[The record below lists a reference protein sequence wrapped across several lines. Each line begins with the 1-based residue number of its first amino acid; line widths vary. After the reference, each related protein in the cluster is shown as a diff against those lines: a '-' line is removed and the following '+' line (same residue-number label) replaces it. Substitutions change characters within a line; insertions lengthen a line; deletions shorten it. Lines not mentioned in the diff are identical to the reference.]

1 MHCFYLF
8 LLFLCSLAFSFSF
21 CYGVCLSA
29 YSMAAAKR
37 PSTWPPMTLA
47 ARSLS
52 TMLRSLLLS
61 LKTRPRSSPLLLLT
75 ALLSRPHLR
84 SDCLRRRCP
93 CAHIS
98 LTQLSCGPHP
108 LSALQWLPGR
118 EMCSSPSM
126 RAQSSPSRD
135 WPTIVPGTSWS
146 SLG

>member
-1 MHCFYLF
+1 MHCFYL
-8 LLFLCSLAFSFSF
+8 LLRFLCSLAFSFSF

-29 YSMAAAKR
+29 YSLAKR
-37 PSTWPPMTLA
+37 SSTWPPMTLA
-47 ARSLS
+47 ARSSS

-108 LSALQWLPGR
+108 LPAQRWLLGR
-118 EMCSSPSM
+118 CMCSSPSSLP
-126 RAQSSPSRD
+126 QSSSSRNYL
-135 WPTIVPGTSWS
+135 TIVPGTSWN

>member
-1 MHCFYLF
+1 MHCFYL
-8 LLFLCSLAFSFSF
+8 LLRFLCSLALSFSF
-21 CYGVCLSA
+21 CYGVCLTA
-29 YSMAAAKR
+29 YSMAKR

-47 ARSLS
+47 ARSSS

-61 LKTRPRSSPLLLLT
+61 LKIRPRSSPLLLLIV
-75 ALLSRPHLR
+75 LLSRPLR

-118 EMCSSPSM
+118 ETCSSPSM

-135 WPTIVPGTSWS
+135 CPTIVPGMSWS